1 MGFLVTFLQLLLPIL
16 QIALLGRVIISW
28 VDPSNQW
35 FISQALHELT
45 EPFLA
50 PIRRLLPNM
59 GMIDFS
65 PMIALLLMTIIQ
77 TALPP
82 M

>member
-1 MGFLVTFLQLLLPIL
+1 MGFLVTFLQILLPIL

-35 FISQALHELT
+35 FISQALYELT

-50 PIRRLLPNM
+50 PIRRMLPNM

-77 TALPP
+77 TALQ
-82 M
+82 